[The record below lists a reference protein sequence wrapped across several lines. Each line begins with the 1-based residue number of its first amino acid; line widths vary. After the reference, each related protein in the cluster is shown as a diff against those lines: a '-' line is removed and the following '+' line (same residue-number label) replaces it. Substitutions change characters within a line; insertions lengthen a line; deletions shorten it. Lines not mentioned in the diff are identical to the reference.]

1 MSRAAALLLV
11 CLLASSACDR
21 AGSPSSTTS
30 TPTSAPLRTSAPASP
45 SESPRSGRLELAFA
59 CGRSICL
66 SLPDGRSRR
75 VVTRGPGARDRDPS
89 WSPDGKRIVFSGTVS
104 RGNADLFVIDA
115 DGTGLRQI
123 TSDPSSETQ
132 PEWSPDGARIAF
144 TTDRDGNQEVYVMNV
159 DGSHLVD
166 LSRNPARDFGP
177 TWSPDG
183 KRIAFTSTRDRKPEV
198 YVVEA
203 DGSRTTRL
211 TISEG
216 SSSPTWSPEGLR
228 IVLVAVG
235 IGLALV
241 DLRSGT
247 VSPITTDGTDAHPR
261 WSPSGDLIVFDRGPV
276 KRPEIFTVKPDGKG
290 LRQVTRDPGGA
301 GDPAWGLALA

>member
-1 MSRAAALLLV
+1 L
-11 CLLASSACDR
+11 
-21 AGSPSSTTS
+21 
-30 TPTSAPLRTSAPASP
+30 
-45 SESPRSGRLELAFA
+45 
-59 CGRSICL
+59 
-66 SLPDGRSRR
+66 
-75 VVTRGPGARDRDPS
+75 VTRGPSARDRDPS
-89 WSPDGKRIVFSGTVS
+89 WSPDGQRIVFSRIVS
-104 RGNADLFVIDA
+104 KGNSDLLVVDA
-115 DGTGLRQI
+115 DGNGLRQI

-132 PEWSPDGARIAF
+132 PEWSPDGTRIAF
-144 TTDRDGNQEVYVMNV
+144 TTDRDGNQEVYVMSV
-159 DGSHLVD
+159 DGTNLMD

-183 KRIAFTSTRDRKPEV
+183 KRIAFTSTRDGKPEV

-203 DGSRTTRL
+203 DGSRITRL

-228 IVLVAVG
+228 VVLVAVG

-261 WSPSGDLIVFDRGPV
+261 WSPLGDEIAFERGPAR
-276 KRPEIFTVKPDGKG
+276 RPEIFTVRPDGKA
-290 LRQVTRDPGGA
+290 LRRVADAPS
-301 GDPAWGLALA
+301 GDRAPAWGLVPA